1 MARDI
6 VETRHDRR
14 LLAEDAGLGPVSALS
29 VLAGVM
35 TAYGTFVL
43 VLAVTAGVLKL
54 LGVDTTY
61 SESDWRDIGLG
72 AGLVTAG
79 VMFVAYLFGGYVAGR
94 MARRAGVTN
103 GLLVFLFGLLIAAGA
118 VVLANAAADTGD
130 VNEIERNLRSAGI
143 PTSGDDWADTGLV
156 VGIAALA
163 AMLLGSLLGGSL
175 GERWHGRL
183 VTRALDRSH
192 VGDDDDVVDR
202 DDRRPL
208 RRDDWRTSVD
218 RPATTSV
225 AARDDADRTETVD
238 VDRKRR

>member
-1 MARDI
+1 M
-6 VETRHDRR
+6 
-14 LLAEDAGLGPVSALS
+14 GPVSALS

-143 PTSGDDWADTGLV
+143 PTGGDDWTDTGLV
-156 VGIAALA
+156 VGISALA

-175 GERWHGRL
+175 GERWHGKL
-183 VTRALDRSH
+183 VTRALDRGH
-192 VGDDDDVVDR
+192 VGGDDDVDL
-202 DDRRPL
+202 DDRL
-208 RRDDWRTSVD
+208 RLGRDDWRTSVD
-218 RPATTSV
+218 RPATTRV

-238 VDRKRR
+238 VDRNRR